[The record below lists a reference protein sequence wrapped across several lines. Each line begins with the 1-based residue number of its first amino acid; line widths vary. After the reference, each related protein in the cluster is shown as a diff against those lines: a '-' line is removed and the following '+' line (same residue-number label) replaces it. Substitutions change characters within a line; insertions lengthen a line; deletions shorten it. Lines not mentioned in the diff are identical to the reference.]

1 MKTNCDK
8 IMDDFLMLDK
18 GQRLPVKISMHLLK
32 CKKCRSEVRSLTKA
46 EKLSGHSLNL
56 KTPLTDASIVAIM
69 QKVDPS
75 YKPKKYKVS
84 FAQWIIIGFLMILG
98 MLCFGIYTHQS
109 RDLTI
114 AFYMVFAGA
123 VVFYTLLFVASNM
136 DFFVKKIS
144 RLSA

>member
-1 MKTNCDK
+1 MKTDCNQ
-8 IMDDFLMLDK
+8 IMDTFLMLDK
-18 GQRLPVKISMHLLK
+18 GQRLPAKISMHLLK
-32 CKKCRSEVRSLTKA
+32 CKKCRSEVRALTKA
-46 EKLSGHSLNL
+46 EKISGHALEV
-56 KTPLTDASIVAIM
+56 KTPLTDESIAAVM

-75 YKPKKYKVS
+75 YKPKNYRVS
-84 FAQWIIIGFLMILG
+84 LAQWIIIGFLMILG

-123 VVFYTLLFVASNM
+123 VIFYTLLFVASNM

-144 RLSA
+144 KLSV